1 MGEEMREERDKKV
14 AEDIIRRA
22 SPFWAEAIM
31 KTARPDLSDAE
42 IKEKIAKI
50 RLGIGIMST
59 RR

>member
-1 MGEEMREERDKKV
+1 MREERDKKV